1 MCVLFSSSFNRT
13 SESRKCVRHE
23 IRPGYLLSHALASR
37 LPSSSTEPPLS
48 RAGYTTGTHTTCSRH
63 ACSRQECVSV
73 WLLSS
78 VPHQQVNIFTQS
90 TCLNE
95 SRGRRRK
102 HFSFFC
108 VQTTFNIESKAN
120 SELFLPHFAGKSRKE
135 ELILNLFEVFQE
147 FSRDGRSC

>member
-63 ACSRQECVSV
+63 TCSRQECVSV

-95 SRGRRRK
+95 SRGGDGSIFY
-102 HFSFFC
+102 FSVCKQLLILNQKQILSF
-108 VQTTFNIESKAN
+108 
-120 SELFLPHFAGKSRKE
+120 FLPHFAGKSRKE
-135 ELILNLFEVFQE
+135 ELILNLFAVFQE